1 MGDKSERYSKILEL
15 TTLGLKMCENEKKIR
30 ENEQII
36 RSLQEKVHIPSSDS
50 TASEIVI
57 SKLMETATAVT
68 ETQQLHDEILTKI
81 AILAGESQ
89 LITVKSQIGELERSR
104 LQDKKEI
111 GYLKQKMAGIVAQ
124 MKELQNKEP
133 RFNGTKSN
141 GSTKRRITF
150 TKDLDEESEEDGSL
164 EEIPSSSD
172 DGKIERRVQK
182 RLRHDRKASLIC
194 SQSSNRKSS
203 SEEEK
208 LSVETNNFIDEC
220 NLKMRRHGKN
230 SNSVLTLIPPF

>member
-1 MGDKSERYSKILEL
+1 LEL

-57 SKLMETATAVT
+57 SQLMETSTVVT
-68 ETQQLHDEILTKI
+68 ETKQLHDEILTKI

-89 LITVKSQIGELERSR
+89 LITVKSKLGDLERSR

-111 GYLKQKMAGIVAQ
+111 SYLKQKMAGIVAQ

-133 RFNGTKSN
+133 SG
-141 GSTKRRITF
+141 TKRRT
-150 TKDLDEESEEDGSL
+150 TSQKDFNEESEEDGSL
-164 EEIPSSSD
+164 EFPSSSD
-172 DGKIERRVQK
+172 DGKIERVQKTNEQRVQK
-182 RLRHDRKASLIC
+182 RLWHDRKIRLVN
-194 SQSSNRKSS
+194 SQ
-203 SEEEK
+203 
-208 LSVETNNFIDEC
+208 
-220 NLKMRRHGKN
+220 
-230 SNSVLTLIPPF
+230 